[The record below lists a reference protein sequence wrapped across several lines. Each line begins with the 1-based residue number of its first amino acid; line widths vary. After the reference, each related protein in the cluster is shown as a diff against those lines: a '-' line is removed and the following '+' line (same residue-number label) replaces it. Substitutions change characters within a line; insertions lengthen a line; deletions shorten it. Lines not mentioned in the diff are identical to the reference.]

1 MEYWKEIFKD
11 MIQEDYYEVKL
22 INGEEYGLI
31 IKFQGKYNAFS
42 VKFGEVKAVRMID
55 EGIVQTDIYSENEVQ
70 KYKKEK
76 FKNMIYEVVG
86 GQFKD
91 EIKSISEGYLDVMDV
106 KHYVIVTMNYNIDI
120 ISEGEPE
127 IEIKS

>member
-31 IKFQGKYNAFS
+31 IKFQSKYNAFS

-55 EGIVQTDIYSENEVQ
+55 EGIVQTDI
-70 KYKKEK
+70 
-76 FKNMIYEVVG
+76 ICPAG
-86 GQFKD
+86 RD
-91 EIKSISEGYLDVMDV
+91 EGTIGYLW
-106 KHYVIVTMNYNIDI
+106 IRRL
-120 ISEGEPE
+120 
-127 IEIKS
+127 

>member
-55 EGIVQTDIYSENEVQ
+55 EGNCSNRYLFRNEVQ
-70 KYKKEK
+70 KL
-76 FKNMIYEVVG
+76 
-86 GQFKD
+86 Q
-91 EIKSISEGYLDVMDV
+91 EG
-106 KHYVIVTMNYNIDI
+106 KI
-120 ISEGEPE
+120 
-127 IEIKS
+127 

>member
-70 KYKKEK
+70 KY
-76 FKNMIYEVVG
+76 I
-86 GQFKD
+86 D
-91 EIKSISEGYLDVMDV
+91 EMKADGTMTQISEKWFGKDVV
-106 KHYVIVTMNYNIDI
+106 
-120 ISEGEPE
+120 SR
-127 IEIKS
+127 

>member
-70 KYKKEK
+70 KY
-76 FKNMIYEVVG
+76 
-86 GQFKD
+86 D
-91 EIKSISEGYLDVMDV
+91 L
-106 KHYVIVTMNYNIDI
+106 
-120 ISEGEPE
+120 
-127 IEIKS
+127 

>member
-70 KYKKEK
+70 KYIDEMKADGTMTQISEK
-76 FKNMIYEVVG
+76 WFG
-86 GQFKD
+86 KD
-91 EIKSISEGYLDVMDV
+91 EVSR
-106 KHYVIVTMNYNIDI
+106 
-120 ISEGEPE
+120 
-127 IEIKS
+127 

>member
-42 VKFGEVKAVRMID
+42 VKFGEVKAV
-55 EGIVQTDIYSENEVQ
+55 
-70 KYKKEK
+70 
-76 FKNMIYEVVG
+76 
-86 GQFKD
+86 
-91 EIKSISEGYLDVMDV
+91 SIMVS
-106 KHYVIVTMNYNIDI
+106 
-120 ISEGEPE
+120 
-127 IEIKS
+127 

>member
-42 VKFGEVKAVRMID
+42 VKFGEVKAVRMFD
-55 EGIVQTDIYSENEVQ
+55 EQ
-70 KYKKEK
+70 KASVWHGSSRKE
-76 FKNMIYEVVG
+76 
-86 GQFKD
+86 D
-91 EIKSISEGYLDVMDV
+91 EDGSVSGDNGSAE
-106 KHYVIVTMNYNIDI
+106 
-120 ISEGEPE
+120 
-127 IEIKS
+127 